1 MTPEAVQQLL
11 DRYISE
17 ELSREEFLALW
28 QTLSQQEY
36 LAQWEE
42 QVDGLLSTGGYDE
55 LAPPL
60 QQQLVLESIL
70 HRNTGEAPVVPM
82 KRRKIWWA
90 AASVLLLLSAGAY
103 FWFISGGNP
112 KQPARQAIVPHDIPP
127 GCDGAI
133 LTLSDGA
140 QVVLDNRTNGVIA
153 TENGSEVILNNNA
166 IAYTPGTPAADE
178 IVYNTLSTPRG
189 RQFHVQLPD
198 GTDVWLNAA
207 SSIRYPAAFTG
218 KERKVTVTGEVYFDV
233 AKNPQ
238 QPFLVDVDGKM
249 EVQVLGTGFNVNA
262 YADGPYINT
271 TLIEGAVKVLKEGS
285 KENPLLLRPGQQA
298 RLTARDLQLIE
309 LPDLK
314 MVMAWKEGYF
324 IFAHTP
330 LDEILRQ
337 FARWY
342 DIEVVYEN
350 GIPEFALSGGIR
362 RDFTLT
368 EALITLE
375 KIGLRYRIEDK
386 KLTVLKYTLNT
397 TGFNSCRKATGIA
410 MPEQTI
416 INQ

>member
-1 MTPEAVQQLL
+1 MTPEAIQQLL

-36 LAQWEE
+36 LAQWE
-42 QVDGLLSTGGYDE
+42 QQMDDLLSDGGYEE
-55 LAPPL
+55 LASPL

-70 HRNTGEAPVVPM
+70 HHNKEQAPVVPM
-82 KRRKIWWA
+82 KRRKISWA
-90 AASVLLLLSAGAY
+90 AASVLLLLSGGAY
-103 FWFISGGNP
+103 FWYISGDNV
-112 KQPARQAIVPHDIPP
+112 KQPVRQAIVPHDIPP
-127 GCDGAI
+127 GKDGAI

-140 QVVLDNRTNGVIA
+140 RVVLDDRTNGVIA

-166 IAYTPGTPAADE
+166 IAYTPRASATPE
-178 IVYNTLSTPRG
+178 VVYNTLSTPRG

-198 GTDVWLNAA
+198 GTHVWLNAA

-218 KERKVTVTGEVYFDV
+218 KDRKVTVTGEVFIDV

-249 EVQVLGTGFNVNA
+249 EVQVLGTSFNVNA
-262 YADGPYINT
+262 YADGPSINT
-271 TLIEGAVKVLKEGS
+271 TLIDGAVKVLKDGAAGS
-285 KENPLLLRPGQQA
+285 PILLSPGQQA
-298 RLTARDLQLIE
+298 KLKAQELQLIQ

-314 MVMAWKEGYF
+314 MVMAWKDGYF
-324 IFAHTP
+324 IFDHTP

-350 GIPEFALSGGIR
+350 GIPDFALSGGIR

-375 KIGLRYRIEDK
+375 KIGLRYRIVDK
-386 KLTVLKYTLNT
+386 KLTVLK
-397 TGFNSCRKATGIA
+397 
-410 MPEQTI
+410 
-416 INQ
+416 